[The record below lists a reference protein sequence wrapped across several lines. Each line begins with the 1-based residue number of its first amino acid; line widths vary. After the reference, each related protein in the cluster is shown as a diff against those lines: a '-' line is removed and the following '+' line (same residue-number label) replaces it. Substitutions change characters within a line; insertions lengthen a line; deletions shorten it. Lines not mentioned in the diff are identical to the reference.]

1 MEEIHDGFL
10 KKNMYL
16 KDELNRKEIPRGIW
30 NYFDVYRKCRSDP
43 WMKVHEKCEKTHILG
58 TFRGLLPVQV
68 ELLPVELRFWSF
80 LAKFYR

>member
-1 MEEIHDGFL
+1 MCLKYRIDLDIKSMEKG
-10 KKNMYL
+10 
-16 KDELNRKEIPRGIW
+16 
-30 NYFDVYRKCRSDP
+30 
-43 WMKVHEKCEKTHILG
+43 EKTHILG

>member
-1 MEEIHDGFL
+1 M
-10 KKNMYL
+10 N
-16 KDELNRKEIPRGIW
+16 W
-30 NYFDVYRKCRSDP
+30 NGLDVCRKCRSDP